1 MLIKDLIRRGVK
13 ALGELYPEAE
23 ARSLVLMLCQ
33 ERLGVMS
40 WTHVVEPGTVV
51 PDDEL
56 PGLQDDLARLA
67 AGEPI
72 QYILGYTEFRGRIFK
87 TDPRALIPRI
97 ETELLVE
104 EVVSRRGGGSTS
116 PFGSSAEPHPTTK
129 GGPPASVPRVARPSG
144 ASAAATLQVLDL
156 CTGSG
161 CIAWSLA
168 YELPGAVVTGADISE
183 DALALARSQFRR
195 LPKGVVRPTFM
206 KGDILDFDT
215 PFPQCDILT
224 ANPPYITL
232 PEKKFMRPNV
242 LDWEPEVALF
252 APESDPLA
260 FHKAIAV
267 WARRLLRQ
275 GGFGI
280 VEINEDLGPESLA
293 VFKSFRNVRLVEDF
307 AGKSRFVAFEN
318 LEGQS

>member
-1 MLIKDLIRRGVK
+1 MLLKDLIRRGVK

-104 EVVSRRGGGSTS
+104 EVII
-116 PFGSSAEPHPTTK
+116 A
-129 GGPPASVPRVARPSG
+129 RVARPSG
-144 ASAAATLQVLDL
+144 VNPSATLQILDL

-232 PEKKFMRPNV
+232 PEKQFMRPNV

-267 WARRLLRQ
+267 WARRLLRP

-318 LEGQS
+318 LEGRS